1 MIEEIRQ
8 RIHEAEIDGHKTAM
22 FHYQVLVHARELIN
36 VDAVEFC
43 NAVGV
48 PESYSTEFRKMLS
61 LARIIQE
68 QGSQLVVN

>member
-1 MIEEIRQ
+1 MIEKIRQ
-8 RIHEAEIDGHKTAM
+8 QIHEAEIDGHKIAM
-22 FHYQVLVHARELIN
+22 FHYQVLIHARELIN

-48 PESYSTEFRKMLS
+48 PKSYSTEFRKMLS

-68 QGSQLVVN
+68 RGSQLVVN